1 MSQYLIIP
9 NKDNIEQSLA
19 LSKEYGLG
27 FEFNDFF
34 WPKVLGDDAKK
45 EEIAAFYDTK
55 EMPSILTSHGAFF
68 DVLVFSEDP
77 LIAETSE
84 LRVRQSM
91 DIAKRVKAGAVIFHT
106 NYEPLLTQDYYRNS
120 WRDRTA
126 KFFRKI
132 CEEYPT
138 IQVYMENM
146 FDTDP
151 YELKSIAELMREVPN
166 FGVCLDYA
174 HATIFGKNIDY
185 WVKDLAPY
193 IRHVHINDNDGV
205 TDLHLAV
212 GDGMTDWEKF
222 LEHKKLYFPNATILV
237 ETTPIDRQIKSLEYM
252 KEHGFFD

>member
-77 LIAETSE
+77 QIAETSE

-151 YELKSIAELMREVPN
+151 YELKSIAGCSEFRSVSRLCACDDFRKEYR
-166 FGVCLDYA
+166 LL
-174 HATIFGKNIDY
+174 GKRSGALY
-185 WVKDLAPY
+185 PPCPY
-193 IRHVHINDNDGV
+193 Q
-205 TDLHLAV
+205 
-212 GDGMTDWEKF
+212 
-222 LEHKKLYFPNATILV
+222 
-237 ETTPIDRQIKSLEYM
+237 RQ
-252 KEHGFFD
+252 